1 MRRAGEGGGGGG
13 PPPRAAVLVFL
24 GAHGTSLPTRT
35 GPAAGPD
42 RLLSGALPVPAAAD
56 NTPLAILA
64 VASLVLGYG
73 GIWALWHFVFSPR
86 NRHDD
91 DIDRA
96 RRDPGD
102 PPAD

>member
-1 MRRAGEGGGGGG
+1 
-13 PPPRAAVLVFL
+13 VFL
-24 GAHGTSLPTRT
+24 GAHGTSLPTPT
-35 GPAAGPD
+35 GPTAGPD
-42 RLLSGALPVPAAAD
+42 RLLSGAVSVPAATN

-102 PPAD
+102 PPAE